1 MHCIT
6 FLAKA
11 IQLCKHGKL
20 LKTAIVSF
28 SELQQNPQVKRFN
41 FVPKGHI
48 YLFIFI
54 NLSNSHW
61 VADHEQDV
69 NDLLRA

>member
-6 FLAKA
+6 FLAKV

-41 FVPKGHI
+41 FVPKEHII
-48 YLFIFI
+48 YLF
-54 NLSNSHW
+54 LSIYLTAIGWQTMN
-61 VADHEQDV
+61 
-69 NDLLRA
+69 RM